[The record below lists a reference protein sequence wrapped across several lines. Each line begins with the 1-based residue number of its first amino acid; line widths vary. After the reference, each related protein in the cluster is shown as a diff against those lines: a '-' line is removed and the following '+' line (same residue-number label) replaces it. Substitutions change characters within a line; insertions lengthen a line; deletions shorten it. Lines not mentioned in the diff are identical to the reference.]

1 MIKIIGASEMHA
13 DVQQRL
19 EVCVCVCIHI
29 YIYIHNIYIYITL
42 SIEMYYPLCKKDM
55 TALLLKSIFSD
66 ELIVKEN
73 NVFIDLTQLNF

>member
-1 MIKIIGASEMHA
+1 
-13 DVQQRL
+13 
-19 EVCVCVCIHI
+19 
-29 YIYIHNIYIYITL
+29 
-42 SIEMYYPLCKKDM
+42 MYYLLCKKDM